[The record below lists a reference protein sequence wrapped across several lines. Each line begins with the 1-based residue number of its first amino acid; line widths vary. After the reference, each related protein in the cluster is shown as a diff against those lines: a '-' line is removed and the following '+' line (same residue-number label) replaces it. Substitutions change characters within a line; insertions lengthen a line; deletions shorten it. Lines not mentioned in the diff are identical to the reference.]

1 MKKWTHTLLV
11 STLVLGTVPYGTMNS
26 SVQAIAEEIEKQ
38 EMTEASGE
46 TAREFEGESLKT
58 SVKQT
63 TSDSKQVMSEVTTST
78 EIMEEGAKSNEVVG
92 HSQIALAQE
101 NKSEGMNQ
109 VMPRNIGDFIITV
122 DGVVLP
128 VQEIDY
134 QYTNAVHINFVRKDP
149 DNPFAKSYQYEFL
162 SGGGI
167 QSGNN
172 VDMTAY
178 LTGPEGIYEFR
189 LQGLD
194 ARGGSDT
201 GYFANNIQR
210 TASSI
215 NIDGVIN
222 QSETVVEDPSSI
234 IVGRDVADTY
244 GDYSYS
250 WVIKDASG
258 DVVQFGETGEQPDID
273 QLATGEYTITNIV
286 TETPPAGYVS
296 TAPIT
301 DTTSGKFKIT
311 AGKVIVEHILVDS
324 DGNQVKIY
332 STDDTSYSGK
342 IGLGYATTPIEITG
356 YELVVEKMPAN
367 QNGTYTKADQTV
379 KYYYKKVKTNINI
392 EYVNEK
398 GEPLSTGDIIL
409 GEYEDPY
416 KTTAKDIQ
424 GYELVTTPNNAT
436 GNHTDKDQTVS
447 YVYKKKA
454 TKVNVHYVDE
464 KGNPLA
470 DSDLIDGF
478 FDDPYNT
485 ASKEIEGY
493 TVKTIPSNAQGNHT
507 VDPTDVTY
515 VYTKIKSNINV
526 EYVDEKGNSISP
538 NELVQGE
545 YGDDYKTTAKD
556 IPGYEIVTVPVN
568 NEGTYTDKDQTV
580 KYVYKKKPTKVT
592 VHYVDEKGKPLA
604 ESGLLDGFFDDPYNT
619 TPKPISGYILMAVPR
634 NASGKYD
641 VDPTEVTY
649 IYKKI
654 EAPTV
659 DDAVEGAK
667 EVTGNGMP
675 NSKVIVTFPDGTT
688 VTVDVAKDGKWKT
701 AVPEGIELRKGDK
714 LTAVT
719 LDPLTGTLSDPGTG
733 KVTPLSNKVPE
744 TTTKPSNTSNTSSTQ
759 TKNKLPSTGETNNT
773 DVMTMG
779 LLSLVLAFFGKF
791 LQKKKAE

>member
-46 TAREFEGESLKT
+46 TAKEFEGESLT
-58 SVKQT
+58 SSVKQT

-464 KGNPLA
+464 KG
-470 DSDLIDGF
+470 
-478 FDDPYNT
+478 
-485 ASKEIEGY
+485 
-493 TVKTIPSNAQGNHT
+493 
-507 VDPTDVTY
+507 
-515 VYTKIKSNINV
+515 
-526 EYVDEKGNSISP
+526 
-538 NELVQGE
+538 
-545 YGDDYKTTAKD
+545 
-556 IPGYEIVTVPVN
+556 
-568 NEGTYTDKDQTV
+568 
-580 KYVYKKKPTKVT
+580 
-592 VHYVDEKGKPLA
+592 KPLA

-675 NSKVIVTFPDGTT
+675 NSKVIVTFPDGTK
-688 VTVDVAKDGKWKT
+688 VTVDVDKDGKWKT

-719 LDPLTGTLSDPGTG
+719 LDPLTGTLSDPGAG

-759 TKNKLPSTGETNNT
+759 TKNKLPNTGETNNT